1 MAKTPITIRHMCYNI
16 FMNIPITQ
24 SADWQH
30 FQESLGEKC
39 FLVHEPDYHYLAILK
54 STPVGNYLYLPY
66 GPIADGKKSF
76 EKALKSLLSLG
87 REKNAIFIR
96 VEPMD
101 ASSAKYLP
109 HTAKKSKDLNP
120 AHSLIIDLDRTR
132 EEILA
137 DVPRRTRGYFNTYAK
152 KGITIEVSKSPS
164 DIHHLVELQKTLARD
179 KGIGVFSEEY
189 LKTQLEQPFAS
200 LYLVKYNPTYA
211 DEHPDPSAAKVIAA
225 VLVFDDATT
234 RYYIQAAQD
243 KAYTKLAAPSIVV
256 CQMLV
261 DAHDKGLKYF
271 DFWGIAPEDAP
282 DSHPWKGFTKFKM
295 SFGGTPVEYAGTYD
309 IVLRPAR
316 YHLYQLTRHINRLLR
331 RI

>member
-1 MAKTPITIRHMCYNI
+1 ML

-24 SADWQH
+24 SVDWQH

-39 FLVHEPDYHYLAILK
+39 FLVHESDYHYLAILK
-54 STPVGNYLYLPY
+54 HTPVGNYLYLPY
-66 GPIADGKKSF
+66 GPVADDR
-76 EKALKSLLSLG
+76 KAFQKTLKSLESLG
-87 REKNAIFIR
+87 REQNAIFIR

-101 ASSAKYLP
+101 VGAAKYLP
-109 HTAKKSKDLNP
+109 PTAKKSKDLNP
-120 AHSLIIDLDRTR
+120 AHSLIIDIDRTR

-152 KGITIEVSKSPS
+152 KGITVEVSKDPS
-164 DIHHLVELQKTLARD
+164 DIHYLVELQKSLAKS

-189 LKTQLEQPFAS
+189 LKKQLQQSFSS

-211 DEHPDPSAAKVIAA
+211 DEHPDPKATKVIAA

-256 CQMLV
+256 CQMLL
-261 DAHDKGLKYF
+261 DAHDHGLKHF

-295 SFGGTPVEYAGTYD
+295 SFGGTTVEYAGTYD
-309 IVLRPAR
+309 IILHPAK
-316 YHLYQLTRHINRLLR
+316 YHLYQLTRRVNRLLR
-331 RI
+331 HI